1 MNTADLER
9 ILGASAAEGDLG
21 LRLVGSADGRVELAL
36 PLQPRFLQGHG
47 IVHGGVLAT
56 LADSAAVLALFPRP
70 GDAARGLSSIEFK
83 LNFLRP
89 ARLDAGDVHA
99 LASVVRRG
107 RRVGV
112 AEVGLHQAGAEVARG
127 LFTYLYLDEA
137 P

>member
-1 MNTADLER
+1 MKAADLER
-9 ILGASAAEGDLG
+9 ILGASAAESDLC
-21 LRLVGSADGRVELAL
+21 LQLLAASDEAVELAL
-36 PLQPRFLQGHG
+36 PLQPRFLQGQG

-56 LADSAAVLALFPRP
+56 LADSAAVLALFPRA

-89 ARLDAGDVHA
+89 AVLAAGDVRA
-99 LASVVRRG
+99 RASVLCRG

-112 AEVGLHQAGAEVARG
+112 CEVELHQAGRLIGKG
-127 LFTYLYLDEA
+127 LFTYLYLDEV